1 VSQVVADNLPFAA
14 HNNPAVTAAA
24 AEIVALINSRPT
36 SPHQDEIVA
45 IIAKAL
51 VAPNAARNTCR
62 AASATRPPVAKA
74 TEAPRRL
81 SKAERAAIGAEMAAT
96 IARAVPPARP
106 GNLLER
112 IRATID
118 ARDAV
123 YAKANAVAFS
133 AANDIDKM
141 EIEEDE
147 ALCQADRALDA
158 AVRALQEEIP
168 SPASGSAD
176 VVAHAACVAALLC
189 DDVYA
194 DPEVVRLTWAA
205 LELGGIQGLPQFARL
220 K

>member
-1 VSQVVADNLPFAA
+1 MSQVVADNLPFAA
-14 HNNPAVTAAA
+14 RDNPPVTVAA

-45 IIAKAL
+45 IFAKVLA
-51 VAPNAARNTCR
+51 APDAARGTCR
-62 AASATRPPVAKA
+62 AAGATRPPVAKA
-74 TEAPRRL
+74 TEAPRCL
-81 SKAERAAIGAEMAAT
+81 SEAERAAIGAEMAAT

-112 IRATID
+112 ILATID
-118 ARDAV
+118 ARDAA
-123 YAKANAVAFS
+123 YNKANAVAFS
-133 AANDIDKM
+133 AADGIDEMKLDFKL
-141 EIEEDE
+141 DE
-147 ALCQADRALDA
+147 ALSQGDA

-168 SPASGSAD
+168 SPASGIAD
-176 VVAHAACVAALLC
+176 VVAHAACVAALLS